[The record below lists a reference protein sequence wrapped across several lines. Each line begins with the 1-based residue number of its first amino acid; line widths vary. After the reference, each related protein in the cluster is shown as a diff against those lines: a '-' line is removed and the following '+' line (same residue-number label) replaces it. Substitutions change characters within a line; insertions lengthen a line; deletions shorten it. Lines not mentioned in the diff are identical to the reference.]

1 MRLKCLH
8 YFFLLF
14 LFSGIINGFSQSRAI
29 DSLHKVLSSVPADSV
44 KISALINIAGAYK
57 EHNRQKAFEYLREA
71 ISFANKKGFR
81 KAEGISHNSIGD
93 LYWFA
98 GDYSACSDHYFKAL
112 KIFEDIKDK
121 QGMADCYRN
130 IGWIYQGQQ
139 NYPLTLKYYF
149 KSLEMNRELKN
160 YVALVANY
168 DDLSIV
174 YKYMKRYP
182 EALLY
187 SQRTIQLADSVG
199 NVKGVATS
207 YGNLGG
213 LYLEMGNYDLAIE
226 ALKRST
232 DLHEKLDDHY
242 NMGECYNALASA
254 YLKRRKTAEAI
265 ALAEKALAI
274 GKSFHFKTLIS
285 QSYMQLANA
294 HTAANDHAKA
304 TKYLEEFIE
313 LKDSIY
319 NENNSEQINEMS
331 AKYESEKK
339 ELMISSLEKN
349 KALSDEKLEQ
359 EKKFKIF
366 LIIFCVLVAAFAF
379 FLFRGNVAKKKANNA
394 LSIAYEEIEIK
405 NKDITDSI
413 NYSKRIQDACLPPK
427 ELKYKLFPDAFVMF
441 KPKDI
446 VSGDFYWYGEKD
458 GKRLIAACDCTGH
471 GVPGALMS
479 MIGNNLLNQIVYEK
493 GITGAGQIL
502 DTLQIEIRKAL
513 KQNEHPEN
521 RDGMDIA
528 LVVFN
533 SETEIE
539 FAGAQRPL
547 WLIRNSDPQLE
558 EIKGNKFSIGG
569 MQSEENRNFSTHR
582 LFLERKDCIY
592 IFSDGIVDQFGGEHG
607 KKFMTKNLKVLFSN
621 IHDEPMAI
629 QEDIIDKT
637 IEKWKSN
644 REQVDDILVI
654 GLKI

>member
-1 MRLKCLH
+1 MKLRHLK
-8 YFFLLF
+8 YFYTFFLIAAATR
-14 LFSGIINGFSQSRAI
+14 GYAQSRTI
-29 DSLHKVLSSVPADSV
+29 DSLKSELDRNTADSAKAV
-44 KISALINIAGAYK
+44 ILINLSGAYK
-57 EHNRQKAFEYLREA
+57 EYDRQKSFEYLNEA
-71 ISFANKKGFR
+71 LAFTNKKGL
-81 KAEGISHNSIGD
+81 KKTEGAVHNSLGD

-98 GDYSACSDHYFKAL
+98 GDYSASSDHYFKAL
-112 KIFEDIKDK
+112 KIFEATRDK

-149 KSLEMNRELKN
+149 KSLELNKELKN
-160 YVALVANY
+160 NLALVANY
-168 DDLSIV
+168 DDLSIA
-174 YKYMKRYP
+174 YKFLKRFD

-187 SQRTIQLADSVG
+187 SQRTIQLADSIG
-199 NVKGVATS
+199 NIKGVATS

-213 LYLEMGNYDLAIE
+213 LYLEMENYDLAIE
-226 ALKRST
+226 ALKRSAE
-232 DLHEKLDDHY
+232 LHEKLDDHY

-254 YLKRRKTAEAI
+254 YLKRHKAKEAI
-265 ALAEKALAI
+265 VLAEKAMKIA
-274 GKSFHFKTLIS
+274 KEFHFKTLLS
-285 QSYMQLANA
+285 EAYMQLANA
-294 HTAANDHAKA
+294 HAANKDHAA
-304 TKYLEEFIE
+304 ANTYLEAFII

-359 EKKFKIF
+359 EKKFKVY
-366 LIIFCVLVAAFAF
+366 LIIFCILVAAFAF
-379 FLFRGNVAKKKANNA
+379 FLFRGNVAKKKANKA
-394 LSIAYEEIEIK
+394 LSVAYEEIEIK

-413 NYSKRIQDACLPPK
+413 NYSKRIQDACLPPR
-427 ELKYKLFPDAFVMF
+427 ELKYKLFPDAFVLF

-458 GKRLIAACDCTGH
+458 GKRLVAACDCTGH

-493 GITGAGQIL
+493 GITNAGRIL
-502 DTLQIEIRKAL
+502 DALHLEIKKAL
-513 KQNEHPEN
+513 KQDEHPEN

-547 WLIRNSDPQLE
+547 WVIREKDPQLE

-569 MQSEENRNFSTHR
+569 IQTEESRNFNTHR
-582 LFLERKDCIY
+582 LILENKDCLY

-629 QEDIIDKT
+629 QESIIEKT
-637 IEKWKSN
+637 IDKWKSN

-654 GLKI
+654 GIKI